1 MPLQVG
7 KEAIFC
13 LDFAREVKIR
23 SSFALIISQFHRN
36 SSMSP
41 TRPPSRVWSTGSLP
55 LTEWLSNST
64 LKMCSSLLARP
75 RLRWEREGRNLNIH
89 LSFSLKI
96 YSPTQMEKFAAG
108 LLNAGL
114 KTDER
119 ILICG
124 NNHSQLVI
132 AALGAARAGLVGQF

>member
-1 MPLQVG
+1 
-7 KEAIFC
+7 
-13 LDFAREVKIR
+13 
-23 SSFALIISQFHRN
+23 
-36 SSMSP
+36 
-41 TRPPSRVWSTGSLP
+41 
-55 LTEWLSNST
+55 
-64 LKMCSSLLARP
+64 
-75 RLRWEREGRNLNIH
+75 
-89 LSFSLKI
+89 
-96 YSPTQMEKFAAG
+96 MEKFAAG